1 VEDWVARR
9 LCKYSELG
17 EEAQRFAWVLAGR
30 VVGNGPDHE
39 PLVDAVRPMAC
50 VSTVA
55 LDQAKRLYQERFA
68 VSQNSQEQSWSDDQ
82 G

>member
-1 VEDWVARR
+1 
-9 LCKYSELG
+9 
-17 EEAQRFAWVLAGR
+17 
-30 VVGNGPDHE
+30 
-39 PLVDAVRPMAC
+39 VDAVRPMAC